1 MKKIWFITMLATML
15 LVVAPTQQSHAVV
28 WVVVKAAVKKVI
40 KAIDLQIQR
49 LQNKTIWL
57 QNAQKTLENTLSK
70 LKLDEI
76 SDWTEKQKEQYRKYY
91 EELAK
96 VKSIISYYQRIRD
109 ITKKQLRL
117 VDEYKRSW
125 SLIRQDSHFTVE
137 EIFYM
142 EKVYSGIL
150 DESLKNI
157 DQISLI
163 IKSFTTKM
171 SDAKRL
177 ELINNAADQ
186 VDVNYLDLVQFNRQN
201 TLLSLQRAKTETEV
215 QAVKNYMDFL
225 KSERMKKILLFLLL
239 VVSAGSNLQAQTF
252 AEWFQ
257 QKKTQKKY
265 LLQQIAALQV
275 YIGYAKKATT

>member
-1 MKKIWFITMLATML
+1 MRKYIRIIL
-15 LVVAPTQQSHAVV
+15 LTFCISFMALPVQQVQAQTAIAEII
-28 WVVVKAAVKKVI
+28 KAGIKKVI
-40 KAIDLQIQR
+40 KAVDLKIQR

-57 QNAQKTLENTLSK
+57 QNAQKTLENALSK

-76 SDWTEKQKEQYRKYY
+76 ANWIEKQKEQYRKYY
-91 EELAK
+91 EELAQ
-96 VKSIISYYQRIRD
+96 VKAIISYYQRIHD

-117 VDEYKRSW
+117 VDEYNRSW
-125 SLIRQDSHFTVE
+125 QLIRQDSHFTPN
-137 EIFYM
+137 EILYM

-150 DESLKNI
+150 DESVKNI

-186 VDVNYLDLVQFNRQN
+186 VDVNYSDLVEFNRQN

-215 QAVKNYMDFL
+215 QAVKKLYGL
-225 KSERMKKILLFLLL
+225 P
-239 VVSAGSNLQAQTF
+239 
-252 AEWFQ
+252 
-257 QKKTQKKY
+257 
-265 LLQQIAALQV
+265 
-275 YIGYAKKATT
+275 